1 MNILSGSFSAMITAV
16 ETKQKF
22 EDDPEW
28 WKIPLM
34 DFVDD
39 FRRHKDPAAIAEPFK
54 LNDERKDALLAS
66 VIETLCDELG
76 LAIPDWL
83 NDVPACREPYFV
95 SEMESLK
102 AMSLVQ
108 TPIHF
113 RIRKVFIMENFLFR
127 V

>member
-1 MNILSGSFSAMITAV
+1 MMTAV
-16 ETKQKF
+16 ETKQRI
-22 EDDPEW
+22 EEEARW

-39 FRRHKDPAAIAEPFK
+39 FRRCKDPAAIAAPFE
-54 LNDERKDALLAS
+54 LSDERKDAVLAS
-66 VIETLCDELG
+66 VIETLCDEIG
-76 LAIPDWL
+76 IEIPDWL
-83 NDVPACREPYFV
+83 SSVPACREPYFL

-102 AMSLVQ
+102 AFSLIQ

-113 RIRKVFIMENFLFR
+113 RIRKVFVMENFLFR

>member
-1 MNILSGSFSAMITAV
+1 MNTALQ
-16 ETKQKF
+16 TKERI
-22 EDDPEW
+22 EDDPKW

-34 DFVDD
+34 EFVDD
-39 FRRHKDPAAIAEPFK
+39 FRRDRNPEMISIPFRRT
-54 LNDERKDALLAS
+54 DEQKDAVLAS

-76 LAIPDWL
+76 IEIPDWL
-83 NDVPACREPYFV
+83 SSVPACQDPYFL

-102 AMSLVQ
+102 AISLVE

-113 RIRKVFIMENFLFR
+113 RVRKVFVMENFLFR

>member
-1 MNILSGSFSAMITAV
+1 MMAAE
-16 ETKQKF
+16 ETKQRI
-22 EDDPEW
+22 DDESRW

-39 FRRHKDPAAIAEPFK
+39 FRRNKDLAAIAEPFK
-54 LNDERKDALLAS
+54 LSDERKDALLAS
-66 VIETLCDELG
+66 VIETLCHELG
-76 LAIPDWL
+76 FAIPDWL
-83 NDVPACREPYFV
+83 TSVPACREPYFV
-95 SEMESLK
+95 SEMENLK

-113 RIRKVFIMENFLFR
+113 RIRKVFIMENFLIR